1 MRIRSACHGTGSH
14 QRVTWSVS
22 PRSVPAALSSRYG
35 LWLLVGWPVPGHWDL
50 VNETIVGLCITA
62 GPCPIHGVRE

>member
-62 GPCPIHGVRE
+62 GPCPIPRRA